1 MPMPAFAPVDS
12 PDPLSFDAA
21 ADVDVEP
28 KDDTDAEPELPD
40 AAAVADAEAPLEDV
54 ENSDTSFCWNA
65 IVIGCPHIVTCPK
78 LAPSSVDVTIS
89 VSGIKVLSGLASTV
103 VVSSELNVDMHP
115 TKASLLA
122 FSPLVAE
129 E

>member
-12 PDPLSFDAA
+12 PELLPSDAA
-21 ADVDVEP
+21 ADVDAEP
-28 KDDTDAEPELPD
+28 EDDADAEPELPD
-40 AAAVADAEAPLEDV
+40 AAAVADAEELPED

-65 IVIGCPHIVTCPK
+65 IVIGCPHMVTFPK
-78 LAPSSVDVTIS
+78 LAPSSVEVTIRFF
-89 VSGIKVLSGLASTV
+89 GTKVLSGLASTV

-115 TKASLLA
+115 TRAPAAL
-122 FSPLVAE
+122 SPLVAE